1 MKESAGDTERQ
12 IENAIV
18 QKTNTRASKS
28 LRNIAPKHS
37 RAHIPLHH
45 QTDHLYGKESE
56 NKKGTKVQRERQRQ
70 K

>member
-1 MKESAGDTERQ
+1 MKESAGNTERP
-12 IENAIV
+12 IENATV
-18 QKTNTRASKS
+18 QKENTSTSKS

-45 QTDHLYGKESE
+45 PTHHLKESE